1 MTSDTPDLIDRA
13 IARLR
18 QIEPTIDTARL
29 AALEDVLRAEFGGV
43 YSRTAK
49 RSSKDRAA
57 LHAEILRLWRDRSA
71 IDIARAL
78 GCHRSTIYRVL
89 GSLRDRQP

>member
-1 MTSDTPDLIDRA
+1 MLRQSDLIDRA
-13 IARLR
+13 IDRLR
-18 QIEPTIDTARL
+18 HIHPEMNPERL
-29 AALEDVLRAEFGGV
+29 AALEDVLRAEFGGE
-43 YSRTAK
+43 YTRPAK
-49 RSSKDRAA
+49 RGNAEREA
-57 LHAEILRLWRDRSA
+57 LRAEILRLWRDKSA

>member
-1 MTSDTPDLIDRA
+1 MTSTPDLIDRA

-18 QIEPTIDTARL
+18 QIEPNIDAARL

-43 YSRTAK
+43 YSRTAR
-49 RSSKDRAA
+49 RSSKQREAM
-57 LHAEILRLWRDRSA
+57 HAEILRLWRHKSA

-78 GCHRSTIYRVL
+78 GIHRSTVHRVL
-89 GSLRDRQP
+89 SGLRDRQP